1 MKTLNK
7 VGFLTLAL
15 SASALWA
22 DVLNIQVAPKTLKG
36 SVEVLGFQVE
46 ASGEQAIILAGNTAA
61 RVAQA
66 GGVAFKKSSE
76 MLIVTGDAAS
86 TLVANSLNGVAH
98 GTEYAYVSTKAFA
111 QSAYDL
117 SINAVQTG
125 AAKVYDIGAKATVH
139 TRAIALGIA
148 ESSSKSV
155 TLLADT
161 GLKVL
166 ENGANFIKGL
176 LDLLL
181 P

>member
-7 VGFLTLAL
+7 IGFLTLAL
-15 SASALWA
+15 STSALWA
-22 DVLNIQVAPKTLKG
+22 NVLNIQVAPKTLKG

-46 ASGEQAIILAGNTAA
+46 ASGEQAILLAGNAA
-61 RVAQA
+61 SNVAQA

-86 TLVANSLNGVAH
+86 TLVANSLNGVAKT
-98 GTEYAYVSTKAFA
+98 GEYAYVSTKAFT

-125 AAKVYDIGAKATVH
+125 TAKVYDIGSKATAT
-139 TRAIALGIA
+139 TRAIAFGVA
-148 ESSSKSV
+148 DSSGKSV
-155 TLLADT
+155 SILADS
-161 GLKVL
+161 GLKIL
-166 ENGANFIKGL
+166 ENGANFVKGL